1 MKNIKLTKNLSHTW
15 FIDIDGTIV
24 KHNGYIINKSDTLLK
39 GVKKFFKNIPKND
52 KIILTTSRSK
62 KNSKKT
68 IIFLKIN
75 KIKFDQ
81 IIFDLPYG
89 ERILIN
95 DIKPKNK
102 LKTAI
107 SINVKRDMGL

>member
-39 GVKKFFKNIPKND
+39 GVKKFFEKIPKND

-68 IIFLKIN
+68 ISYLKKK

-95 DIKPKNK
+95 DVKPKNK